1 MLERGV
7 GGILINEEQLAGRI
21 KELGD
26 ILTEEYAG
34 KNPLFI
40 CPLKGSVM
48 FFADL
53 LRKIKIPC
61 EIDFMAVSSYNRY
74 TVSSGKVQVM

>member
-26 ILTEEYAG
+26 ILTEEYDG

-40 CPLKGSVM
+40 CPLKG
-48 FFADL
+48 
-53 LRKIKIPC
+53 P
-61 EIDFMAVSSYNRY
+61 
-74 TVSSGKVQVM
+74 

>member
-53 LRKIKIPC
+53 LKKIKIPC
-61 EIDFMAVSSYNRY
+61 EIDFMAVSSYNSIR
-74 TVSSGKVQVM
+74 SVQGRFRL

>member
-26 ILTEEYAG
+26 ILTEEYAE
-34 KNPLFI
+34 KIRYLFVR
-40 CPLKGSVM
+40 LK
-48 FFADL
+48 D
-53 LRKIKIPC
+53 P
-61 EIDFMAVSSYNRY
+61 
-74 TVSSGKVQVM
+74 

>member
-53 LRKIKIPC
+53 LRKIKIPVKLTLWQFQA
-61 EIDFMAVSSYNRY
+61 IIVIRS
-74 TVSSGKVQVM
+74 VQGRFRL